1 MQIKAKNIDKEAE
14 LKEKLLKENGGIA
27 NNPEL
32 GVKVSNLLIDS
43 IQAKIKILRKMNEV
57 K

>member
-14 LKEKLLKENGGIA
+14 LKEKLLKESGGIA

-32 GVKVSNLLIDS
+32 GLKVSNLLIDS
-43 IQAKIKILRKMNEV
+43 IQAKINILKKMNEV
-57 K
+57 